1 MGKGWASISCDRHG
15 VRLEMWRSPMIWAQR
30 TPEAL
35 SEPLRK
41 IWLPCM
47 EEGKQPSQ
55 IPGTPCE
62 VCERGTSPHTDM
74 TLWRSFRVCKDAM
87 REKAFCTNA
96 VWERGVS
103 TLEKINSIPAKKKK
117 QPNKKTLYH
126 KKHNTLS
133 SIPEQKLWWG
143 DQRHLELFDGLG
155 STNAKCSPGYQQHPS
170 GKGPANMQVANKGK
184 RQTVSLWCITL
195 SPGLKAI
202 FKGSALC

>member
-74 TLWRSFRVCKDAM
+74 TLWRSFRVRKDAM
-87 REKAFCTNA
+87 GEKAFCTNA

-103 TLEKINSIPAKKKK
+103 TLEKINSIPFHDVSCWYCSSVAFPIKYDR
-117 QPNKKTLYH
+117 LY
-126 KKHNTLS
+126 S
-133 SIPEQKLWWG
+133 SSKLEYG
-143 DQRHLELFDGLG
+143 GKYKCLG
-155 STNAKCSPGYQQHPS
+155 TECS
-170 GKGPANMQVANKGK
+170 
-184 RQTVSLWCITL
+184 RQLL
-195 SPGLKAI
+195 
-202 FKGSALC
+202 